1 MSDQAIGTRRVYHV
15 DHAGLTLLRTYRRAL
30 SRALDGFAPRPAS
43 QPTTRVRGRQRSQAV
58 TGVTGTTVARAVE
71 VDAVVERAFDVFTH
85 LTGCRQ
91 ASHRP
96 PAREVVIEP
105 AVGGACY
112 QVGVD
117 GSRCDWGRVM
127 VWDPPW
133 RLQIAWHLNSR
144 FEFDPDAD
152 RASEVEVCFTALA
165 DCRSS

>member
-1 MSDQAIGTRRVYHV
+1 
-15 DHAGLTLLRTYRRAL
+15 
-30 SRALDGFAPRPAS
+30 
-43 QPTTRVRGRQRSQAV
+43 V

-71 VDAVVERAFDVFTH
+71 VDAVVERAFEVFTH
-85 LTGCRQ
+85 MTGWWPPE
-91 ASHRP
+91 HRIV
-96 PAREVVIEP
+96 PAELREVVIEP

-152 RASEVEVCFTALA
+152 RASEVEVTFTALA
-165 DCRSS
+165 DGRTRVDLEHRRFDRHGPDGDGLRSAVDAPDGWGYVVGRYQRAVRAEGDR